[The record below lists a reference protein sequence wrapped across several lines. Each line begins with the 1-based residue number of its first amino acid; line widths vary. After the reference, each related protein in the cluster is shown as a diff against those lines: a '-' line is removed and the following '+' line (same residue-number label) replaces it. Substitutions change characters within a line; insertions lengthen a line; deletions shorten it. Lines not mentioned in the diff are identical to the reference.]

1 MANRV
6 GIMHRVSCF
15 TRIVVLAGSALLLF
29 IINFSVVA
37 GTQAERVLDIIRDMR
52 ASGELSGNPV
62 LRLTVKKGNI
72 SNFKGKNFALKTAW
86 EEQTGVLL
94 DFRVMPQVPSL
105 AFIRDA
111 NDVDVTIARNRE
123 FPELQAENLLTDL
136 SPLLEKF
143 GLELNEASEDGY
155 INPSKQ
161 VVIGGSIVGIPADND
176 IAMLYLRSDLL
187 EDNRNQV
194 EFIQRYKRALR
205 PPQTWSE
212 YLQLLEFFH
221 KPGEGFYGSL
231 EPREQST
238 AWMYW
243 MPRYLSKG
251 NPTQLLFDDEMHP
264 LIDGVQGIAATQEY
278 IDTVQY
284 SPDDILKSGNDYSY
298 TLPRFRSGKG
308 FSTIIT
314 AAGSKIFNGK
324 TSAVRGRYKTYPM
337 PGTRLGEKLI
347 RRTTYIYGNN
357 IVIPRTSPNPE
368 LAFLYS
374 MWLTDPD
381 NSRDSVSVSGGFSDP
396 YRHNHIKDS
405 EIRKVYSEQ
414 VVDMLSREASI
425 AVPAGTGLPGDS
437 EYIEV
442 LNRNLWRAAAGEVSA
457 AQAMAA
463 TAEAWELITERHGR
477 ESQIA
482 RWKAF
487 KVLCPDELGIT
498 LEKPVA
504 GMK

>member
-1 MANRV
+1 MRK
-6 GIMHRVSCF
+6 ISCYS
-15 TRIVVLAGSALLLF
+15 RIVVLAGSALLLC
-29 IINFSVVA
+29 ILNVTAVA
-37 GTQAERVLDIIRDMR
+37 GTQAERVLEIIRDMR

-72 SNFKGKNFALKTAW
+72 NNFKGRNFELKTSW
-86 EEQTGVLL
+86 EEQTGILL
-94 DFRVMPQVPSL
+94 NFRVMPQVPSL

-111 NDVDVTIARNRE
+111 KDVDVTIARNRE
-123 FPELQAENLLTDL
+123 FPELHAENLLTDL
-136 SPLLEKF
+136 TPLLKKY
-143 GLELNEASEDGY
+143 GLALDESSEDGY
-155 INPSKQ
+155 INPNKQ
-161 VVIGGSIVGIPADND
+161 VVIGGSVVGIPADND

-187 EDNRNQV
+187 EDNSNQV
-194 EFIQRYKRALR
+194 EFVQRYKRPLR

-212 YLQLLEFFH
+212 YAQLQEFFH
-221 KPGEGFYGSL
+221 RPDEGFYGSL
-231 EPREQST
+231 EPREEST

-251 NPTQLLFDDEMHP
+251 SPTQLLFDNEMHP
-264 LIDGVQGIAATQEY
+264 LIDSVEGVTATQEY
-278 IDTVQY
+278 IDTVRY
-284 SPDDILKSGNDYSY
+284 SPGEILKPGNDYSY
-298 TLPRFRSGKG
+298 TLPQFRSGKG

-314 AAGSKIFNGK
+314 AAGSKLFNGK
-324 TSAVRGRYKTYPM
+324 TSAVRGRYKAYPM

-357 IVIPRTSPNPE
+357 IVIPHTSPNPE

-381 NSRDSVSVSGGFSDP
+381 NSRNSVSVSGGFSDP
-396 YRHNHIKDS
+396 YRYNHIKDRD
-405 EIRKVYSEQ
+405 IRQVYSEQ
-414 VVDMLSREASI
+414 VVDLLSREVSI

-437 EYIEV
+437 EYIGV
-442 LNRNLWRAAAGEVSA
+442 LNRNLWRAAAGELSA

-463 TAEAWELITERHGR
+463 TAEAWEVITERHGR
-477 ESQIA
+477 ERQIA

-487 KVLCPDELGIT
+487 KVLCPDELGLT

-504 GMK
+504 RVE